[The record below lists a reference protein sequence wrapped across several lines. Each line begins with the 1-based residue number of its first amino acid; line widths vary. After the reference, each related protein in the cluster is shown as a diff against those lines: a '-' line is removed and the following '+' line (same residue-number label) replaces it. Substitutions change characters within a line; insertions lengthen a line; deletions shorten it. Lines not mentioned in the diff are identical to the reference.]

1 MVRAAIVLVC
11 ALFGHLDTGV
21 FKEAGCDG
29 CGYGSIALCRV
40 CGSHYRWR
48 D

>member
-21 FKEAGCDG
+21 FEEVGCSR
-29 CGYGSIALCRV
+29 CSYSSIALCRA
-40 CGSHYRWR
+40 CGSQYRWR